1 MRFLTVFFTLTWFTI
16 GGAFAQSGYF
26 EDAYRFSRANP
37 SGSARIMGI
46 GGTQYSLGGDV
57 SNIAGNPAGL
67 GFFRSSEASISL
79 GYSDWKVDTRYL
91 NQAQTYNTSNFNL
104 PNMSYVMANPKGN
117 LETKAFKGGAFGF
130 SFQRIANFNTEFG
143 YNSNQPGNSSIID
156 FYVQDAYNLYY
167 NFGFNLDDIA
177 GSGLTGLGYNTFQFN
192 PAYDDNF
199 NIIDGE
205 FEPIIGNQ
213 IAPFQNENIIQEGN
227 SNQITIAY
235 GANFNHKFFVG
246 GSMGIRSI
254 SFSSFKTYGELFNE
268 GPLRSSNLTESLFI
282 NGAGVNINLGVIY
295 KPIDY
300 LNLGFNF
307 QSPTLYSLNEEYE
320 AGVVADFGGF
330 YFEPEDLTL
339 GREEAVTNF
348 IISNYG
354 LNTPL
359 KIGGGATFF
368 IGKNG
373 FISADIDWVDYSAG
387 RINSKDFD
395 ESPDNQ
401 AIRNTYTSTLNY
413 RLGGEARFDLFR
425 IRAGYAFFGDP
436 FANPA
441 GFDQSTQQLSG
452 GIGVKLNSINLDF
465 ALVNQKYSGQYR
477 SYQVLDENNNNFG
490 PVTQLENSIISGV
503 LTIGYNF

>member
-235 GANFNHKFFVG
+235 GANFNHKFF
-246 GSMGIRSI
+246 
-254 SFSSFKTYGELFNE
+254 L
-268 GPLRSSNLTESLFI
+268 
-282 NGAGVNINLGVIY
+282 
-295 KPIDY
+295 
-300 LNLGFNF
+300 
-307 QSPTLYSLNEEYE
+307 
-320 AGVVADFGGF
+320 
-330 YFEPEDLTL
+330 
-339 GREEAVTNF
+339 
-348 IISNYG
+348 
-354 LNTPL
+354 
-359 KIGGGATFF
+359 
-368 IGKNG
+368 
-373 FISADIDWVDYSAG
+373 
-387 RINSKDFD
+387 
-395 ESPDNQ
+395 
-401 AIRNTYTSTLNY
+401 
-413 RLGGEARFDLFR
+413 
-425 IRAGYAFFGDP
+425 
-436 FANPA
+436 
-441 GFDQSTQQLSG
+441 
-452 GIGVKLNSINLDF
+452 
-465 ALVNQKYSGQYR
+465 
-477 SYQVLDENNNNFG
+477 
-490 PVTQLENSIISGV
+490 
-503 LTIGYNF
+503 